1 MDPSTHPVPIATF
14 TINPTVDLSLEVAR
28 LRPEGKSRAR
38 LRSIRGGG
46 GGINVARGV
55 RRLGGTALA
64 LHTAGREVG
73 ARLNRLLDDEGL
85 AHLPVDIGEDT
96 REALVIAERESAS
109 SYHVVPEGPTLS
121 AAEERHCLDMITRT
135 ARHCDYFVLSGS
147 ATPGLS
153 AEFSATVARTVADAG
168 AALIADIAGSQ
179 LTTMLAERV
188 FLVRLDRVEA
198 AALIGRPI
206 SGYDD
211 ACAANALL
219 LERGACEHAITT
231 VGALGAVCSDSN
243 GHRVIA
249 APHLPTPPRSDACA
263 GDSLVAAITHQLAE
277 GADVPLAC
285 ELGVAAAAATV
296 MLPGTDI
303 FESATVDTLAAR
315 VRAVRATGSVT
326 E

>member
-1 MDPSTHPVPIATF
+1 MDPHTHPVPIATL
-14 TINPTVDLSLEVAR
+14 TINPTVDLALEVAN
-28 LRPEGKSRAR
+28 LRAEGKSRAR
-38 LRSIRGGG
+38 LGSIRGGG

-64 LHTAGREVG
+64 VHTAGREVG

-85 AHLPVDIGEDT
+85 AHLPVEIGEDT
-96 REALVIAERESAS
+96 REAFVIAEREPAR

-121 AAEERHCLDMITRT
+121 TAEERRCLDVVART

-153 AEFSATVARTVADAG
+153 TGFSATVARAVADAG
-168 AALIADIAGSQ
+168 AALIADIAGGQ

-188 FLVRLDRVEA
+188 FLLRLDRVEA

-206 SGYDD
+206 AGYDD
-211 ACAANALL
+211 ARAANALL
-219 LERGACEHAITT
+219 LERGACAHAITT
-231 VGALGAVCSDSN
+231 VGALGAVCSDSD

-249 APHLPTPPRSDACA
+249 APDLPSPPRSDACA
-263 GDSLVAAITHQLAE
+263 GDSLVAAIAQQLTE
-277 GADVPLAC
+277 GADVRRAC
-285 ELGVAAAAATV
+285 EVGVAAAAATV

-303 FESATVDTLAAR
+303 FEAATVHSLVARMRAAR
-315 VRAVRATGSVT
+315 TSGSVPA
-326 E
+326 